1 MPSESPRIDAQILVR
16 LQFFPSE
23 RLVASVARLVADF
36 CRATL
41 DDVETTSR
49 FHLATYELV
58 ENLVKYS
65 SGKSASVEVE
75 LEERERTLRTLTVR
89 ARNKTTPEQLEEV
102 KQRLG
107 ALQSADDPVVYYDQ
121 LIAEAAPRSGG
132 SGLGLARIRAEG
144 DLELDFA
151 IEGDEL
157 TISARASIAGR
168 ASQ

>member
-1 MPSESPRIDAQILVR
+1 MSSDAPRPEAQILVR

-36 CRATL
+36 CRTAL
-41 DDVETTSR
+41 NDVETTSR

-75 LEERERTLRTLTVR
+75 LEEQNEALSTLTVR
-89 ARNKTTPEQLEEV
+89 ARNQTTPERLKEV
-102 KQRLG
+102 QERLG
-107 ALQSADDPVVYYDQ
+107 ALRSAEDPVVYYDQ
-121 LIAEAAPRSGG
+121 LIAESAPRTAG

-144 DLELDFA
+144 ELDLDFA

-157 TISARASIAGR
+157 TNSARAPIAR
-168 ASQ
+168 RVSL